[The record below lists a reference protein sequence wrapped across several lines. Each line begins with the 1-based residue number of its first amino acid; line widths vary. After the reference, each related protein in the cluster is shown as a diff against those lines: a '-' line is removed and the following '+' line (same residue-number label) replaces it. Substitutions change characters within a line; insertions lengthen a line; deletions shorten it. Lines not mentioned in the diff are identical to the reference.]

1 MLIKLDILNIVMIVK
16 RAHSVI
22 KRLNGFLKK
31 KIIVFYFKSRVSK
44 LSNVKDTAVE
54 NDRRMLWKAGKKSDS
69 NLAFL
74 NVRETSFKF
83 DLSRAARGFDRK
95 LRARHFM

>member
-1 MLIKLDILNIVMIVK
+1 MIVK

-22 KRLNGFLKK
+22 RRLNGFLKK

-54 NDRRMLWKAGKKSDS
+54 NDRRML
-69 NLAFL
+69 
-74 NVRETSFKF
+74 
-83 DLSRAARGFDRK
+83 
-95 LRARHFM
+95 